1 MTGTQ
6 VQTSLYSQVQ
16 HFYARQMQALDSGR
30 FEDYAA
36 TFTEDGS
43 FQHSPQAEPALTR
56 PGIVESLI
64 EFNKRFE
71 NDPVQRRHW
80 FNHLLLDSL
89 PDGSISATIYALIV
103 TVRPGG
109 KPEIAPSCVV
119 HDVLVLDEEEILL
132 KSRVVSHD
140 QYF

>member
-1 MTGTQ
+1 MTITSA
-6 VQTSLYSQVQ
+6 QTSLYSLVL
-16 HFYARQMQALDSGR
+16 HFYARQMQALDNLR

-56 PGIVESLI
+56 AGIVAALI
-64 EFNKRFE
+64 DFHKRFDD
-71 NDPVQRRHW
+71 DPVQRRHW
-80 FNHLLLDSL
+80 FNHVLLDPL
-89 PDGSISATIYALIV
+89 ADGSISATTYALIV

-119 HDVLVLDEEEILL
+119 HDILVINNDEILT
-132 KSRVVSHD
+132 KSRTVSHD
-140 QYF
+140 QFF